1 MSGTAGE
8 QESKEARAA
17 SVERQLND
25 EDPPREP
32 PENDP
37 GGSSPAEGTDDVGE
51 SITRRGEDIVE
62 KDGKEPGRVD
72 TGTEG
77 PTERPTG
84 ESTERDAT
92 GVDP

>member
-1 MSGTAGE
+1 MSDTAGE

-17 SVERQLND
+17 SVGRQLND
-25 EDPPREP
+25 EDPPTEP
-32 PENDP
+32 PVNVS
-37 GGSSPAEGTDDVGE
+37 GGSTPAEGTDDVGE
-51 SITRRGEDIVE
+51 SVTRRGEDMGD
-62 KDGKEPGRVD
+62 KDGKEAGRVD

-92 GVDP
+92 GIDT